1 MEPAENKKPTLLSGI
16 QPSGILALGNYIGAI
31 RNWVALQDQY
41 QSIFLVVDL
50 HAITVRQKP
59 AELRQRCLSFA
70 AQYLSA
76 GIDPEKSIVVM
87 QSHVPEHSQL
97 AWVLNCFTYT
107 GELNRMTQFKDKSE
121 RHQDNVNAG
130 LYTYPVLMAADILL
144 YQTDLVP
151 VGEDQKQH
159 LELSR
164 DIAMRFNHAYS
175 PTFVVPEPFIPK
187 TGARIM
193 SLQNPT
199 AKMSKSDE
207 NENNYIGLLDSPEVI
222 TRKIKRGVT
231 DSRTDITY
239 DEVERPGLSNLLSI
253 YSVLSGKTI
262 NEAVEHFSSSGYA
275 ELKSELAELVVETLR
290 PFQTKYTQ
298 LMDDKT
304 YLNSVLNHGAENARR
319 IARKTLSKVYRKL
332 GFVQPET
339 F

>member
-1 MEPAENKKPTLLSGI
+1 MEAEAKKPTLLSGI

-70 AQYLSA
+70 AQYLAA
-76 GIDPEKSIVVM
+76 GIDPGKSIVVM

-97 AWVLNCFTYT
+97 AWALNCFTYT

-121 RHQDNVNAG
+121 RHLDNVNAG

-159 LELSR
+159 LELTR
-164 DIAMRFNHAYS
+164 DIAMRFNNLYS

-199 AKMSKSDE
+199 SKMSKSDE
-207 NENNYIGLLDSPEVI
+207 NENNYIGLLDPPDVI
-222 TRKIKRGVT
+222 TKKIKRAVT

-239 DEVERPGLSNLLSI
+239 DESERPGLSNLLSI
-253 YSVLSGKTI
+253 YSVLSGTGLDDT
-262 NEAVEHFSSSGYA
+262 VGHFSNSGYA
-275 ELKSELAELVVETLR
+275 ELKSELAEVVVETLQ
-290 PFQTKYTQ
+290 PFQDRYAH
-298 LMDDKT
+298 LMDDKA
-304 YLNSVLNHGAENARR
+304 YLSSVLNQGAEAARH
-319 IARKTLSKVYRKL
+319 IARKTLGKVYRKL